1 MKRYNNLWKDFISD
15 ENFAVAVNNAVK
27 SKAGKPQTRHF
38 LKHRDTY
45 IEKLRRDLGNN
56 QFHTSPYNV
65 FTIYEPKKRKIYEL
79 PLYPDH
85 IVHHAL
91 INILGPIWMRIFI
104 PDSFACIPGRG
115 LHGAAMRTM
124 TMMRKHKYVLQCD
137 IHKFYPSLDHAIMIK
152 ILHRKISDKRIMDLL
167 SEIIRS
173 GGDGK
178 NIPIGNLTSQWLGNV
193 YLNELDYFVKHK
205 LRWRAYIRYCDD
217 FCLFSND
224 KAELHRAFDA
234 IKTFL
239 DNELKLTFSRH
250 SIRPTKCGIN
260 FIGYRYF
267 PRFILMRRRGTAK
280 LTRRILNIAKHD
292 DCSKHAMGQL
302 AAAHGRLKWACSY
315 NFRRSLMRKVQQT
328 HPSRF
333 VNRFIRKHLFRK

>member
-1 MKRYNNLWKDFISD
+1 MEYITFGRFGREEHWKQDKEVFLTQLKKLISELSKNEELYEKANEIEIAKSLKQILKKPKSDVREPLIILMLHMGLSYDILTRKEKEEIKEMEFTYKNWEKKSEELYNDYYKRSINSC
-15 ENFAVAVNNAVK
+15 
-27 SKAGKPQTRHF
+27 
-38 LKHRDTY
+38 
-45 IEKLRRDLGNN
+45 
-56 QFHTSPYNV
+56 
-65 FTIYEPKKRKIYEL
+65 PKE
-79 PLYPDH
+79 
-85 IVHHAL
+85 
-91 INILGPIWMRIFI
+91 
-104 PDSFACIPGRG
+104 
-115 LHGAAMRTM
+115 
-124 TMMRKHKYVLQCD
+124 
-137 IHKFYPSLDHAIMIK
+137 IH
-152 ILHRKISDKRIMDLL
+152 
-167 SEIIRS
+167 
-173 GGDGK
+173 
-178 NIPIGNLTSQWLGNV
+178 
-193 YLNELDYFVKHK
+193 
-205 LRWRAYIRYCDD
+205 